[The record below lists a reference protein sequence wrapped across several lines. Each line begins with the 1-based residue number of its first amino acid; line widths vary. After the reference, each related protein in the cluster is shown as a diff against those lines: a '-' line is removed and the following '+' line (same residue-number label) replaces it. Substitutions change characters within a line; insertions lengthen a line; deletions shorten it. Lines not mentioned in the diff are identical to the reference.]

1 MTEFK
6 NKNENIDNL
15 LSKFYPPEQAK
26 QIKNDFA
33 SADALFEK
41 FSAPNPSPQTIA
53 QIKQKIDQ
61 QLKNRNRI
69 HWTAIFVKTASV
81 AAIVIIISAVTLLNF
96 NRKNLTQYA
105 EVNQQS
111 ASLQNDEKNF
121 GADISLFSKELEQL
135 NSELVAINLGE
146 DNGTN
151 GILTNQVDQV
161 ELEIIETENTFWKG

>member
-1 MTEFK
+1 MISYLLMRSSK
-6 NKNENIDNL
+6 NFLRQIL
-15 LSKFYPPEQAK
+15 LRKPLHKSSRKSTNSSK
-26 QIKNDFA
+26 IKIVYTGRPF
-33 SADALFEK
+33 
-41 FSAPNPSPQTIA
+41 
-53 QIKQKIDQ
+53 
-61 QLKNRNRI
+61 
-69 HWTAIFVKTASV
+69 FVKTASV
-81 AAIVIIISAVTLLNF
+81 AAIVVIISAVMLLNF
-96 NRKNLTQYA
+96 NRKKSTQYT

-121 GADISLFSKELEQL
+121 GADLSLFSKELEQL

>member
-6 NKNENIDNL
+6 NKNENIDDL
-15 LSKFYPPEQAK
+15 LSKFYPPDQTR

-33 SADALFEK
+33 SADTLFEK
-41 FSAPNPSPQTIA
+41 SPAPNPSPQTIA
-53 QIKQKIDQ
+53 QIKQKIDR
-61 QLKNRNRI
+61 QLEAQNRI
-69 HWTAIFVKTASV
+69 HWTAVLVKTASV
-81 AAIVIIISAVTLLNF
+81 AAIIVIVSAVMLLNF
-96 NRKNLTQYA
+96 NQKEPTQL
-105 EVNQQS
+105 
-111 ASLQNDEKNF
+111 ASLQNDVKTFE
-121 GADISLFSKELEQL
+121 ADLSLFSKELEQL